1 MKQLLPQQAVTA
13 AGDLPSAALVEIIQR
28 LVLEVE
34 ALGGR
39 LDAIAAVAAPT
50 GGATVDA
57 QARTAI
63 NAIRTAAA

>member
-34 ALGGR
+34 ALGSR

-63 NAIRTAAA
+63 NAIRTAAG

>member
-34 ALGGR
+34 ALGIR